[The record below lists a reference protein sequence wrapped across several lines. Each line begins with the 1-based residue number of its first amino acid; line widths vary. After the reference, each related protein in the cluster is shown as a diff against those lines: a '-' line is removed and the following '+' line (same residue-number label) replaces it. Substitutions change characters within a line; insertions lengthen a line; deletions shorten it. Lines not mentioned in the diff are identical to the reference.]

1 MAEEEKL
8 NLEVVSPEKL
18 IMSKSVDMVSISGT
32 EGDFG
37 LLPGHTALVSSIRP
51 GLLKIEVDKEIEL
64 FFISGGFIEVI
75 NDQVSILATEVI
87 SSNDINID
95 KNPEFSDWK
104 WADKKYIEKNVT
116 DFRKNIYKT
125 VFKKFSINIIKTLN

>member
-8 NLEVVSPEKL
+8 NLEVVSPERL

-37 LLPGHTALVSSIRP
+37 VLPGHTALVSSIRP
-51 GLLKIEVDKEIEL
+51 GLLQIEVGKDIER

-75 NDQVSILATEVI
+75 EDKVSILATDVI
-87 SSNDINID
+87 SSNDINIAECED
-95 KNPEFSDWK
+95 KI
-104 WADKKYIEKNVT
+104 KKCNEKIEASENEVDTKSFLKSIAKYQAMI
-116 DFRKNIYKT
+116 DFKNI
-125 VFKKFSINIIKTLN
+125 N

>member
-18 IMSKSVDMVSISGT
+18 IMSKSVDMVTVSGT

-37 LLPGHTALVSSIRP
+37 VLPGHTALVSSIRP
-51 GLLKIEVDKEIEL
+51 GLLQIEADKDVEI

-75 NDQVSILATEVI
+75 EDKVSILATDVI
-87 SSNDINID
+87 SPNDINISECED
-95 KNPEFSDWK
+95 KI
-104 WADKKYIEKNVT
+104 KKCNEKIEASENEVDTKSFLKSIAKYQAMI
-116 DFRKNIYKT
+116 DFKNI
-125 VFKKFSINIIKTLN
+125 N

>member
-8 NLEVVSPEKL
+8 NLEVVSPERL

-37 LLPGHTALVSSIRP
+37 VLPGHTALVSSIRP
-51 GLLKIEVDKEIEL
+51 GLLQIEVGKDIER

-75 NDQVSILATEVI
+75 ENKVSILATDVI
-87 SSNDINID
+87 SSNDINVSECEEKIKKCNDEID
-95 KNPEFSDWK
+95 SSKNEL
-104 WADKKYIEKNVT
+104 DKKPVLKSIAKYQAMI
-116 DFRKNIYKT
+116 DFKNI
-125 VFKKFSINIIKTLN
+125 N

>member
-37 LLPGHTALVSSIRP
+37 VLPGHTALVSSIRP
-51 GLLKIEVDKEIEL
+51 GLLQIEVGKGIEK

-75 NDQVSILATEVI
+75 EDKISILATDVM
-87 SSNDINID
+87 SSNDINVSECENKIKKCND
-95 KNPEFSDWK
+95 EIGSSENEL
-104 WADKKYIEKNVT
+104 DKKPILKRIAKYQAMI
-116 DFRKNIYKT
+116 DFKNI
-125 VFKKFSINIIKTLN
+125 N

>member
-8 NLEVVSPEKL
+8 NLEVVSPERL

-37 LLPGHTALVSSIRP
+37 VLPGHTALVSSIRP
-51 GLLKIEVDKEIEL
+51 GLLQIEADKDVEI

-75 NDQVSILATEVI
+75 EDKVSILATDVI
-87 SSNDINID
+87 SPNDINIAECED
-95 KNPEFSDWK
+95 KI
-104 WADKKYIEKNVT
+104 KKCNEKIEASENEVDTKSFLKSIAKYKAMI
-116 DFRKNIYKT
+116 DFKNI
-125 VFKKFSINIIKTLN
+125 N